1 MRHTKLFLLAILQLA
16 LYGCSMSSREK
27 SEKENDTLTA
37 QTNTPAPMERKLQKY
52 SSILWEISKKG
63 MKAKSYLLGTVHIVD
78 YHFLDT
84 LPKYQSIVDS
94 VDAIFVEHDG
104 AAFAKSA
111 LDPLHNAKANK
122 YPSYAFMPKGVKHD
136 ANIYANKGEYSYVEY
151 FIRKFRKEQGA
162 PKFKLE
168 DLKPIYV
175 MMILKT
181 YYMNMG
187 MLERTFSGSLPVDY
201 KQMDMGI
208 GDEAQKQGKRL
219 LYLETLDERHDE
231 KEEALYID
239 TCNLARQGHLLYLTC
254 KNLDAQKKHK
264 PKTDDKAQSH
274 TNKMIE
280 HYMRGELDTLY
291 KSVERMTTL
300 PPDVSD
306 DYHKK
311 GVNNLVAGR
320 NKNWIPVIKSNIKQ
334 QPCLIAVGTGHLPG
348 KEGLINL
355 LRKEGYTVEPVNI
368 YEKTNEE

>member
-1 MRHTKLFLLAILQLA
+1 MRYTKLLLLAILQLA
-16 LYGCSMSSREK
+16 LYGCSMSSGEK
-27 SEKENDTLTA
+27 SEKGNDTLPS
-37 QTNTPAPMERKLQKY
+37 QTNTPAPMERKLQKD

-63 MKAKSYLLGTVHIVD
+63 MKAKSYLLGTVHILD

-84 LPKYQSIVDS
+84 LPKYKSIVDS
-94 VDAIFVEHDG
+94 VDAIFCEHDG
-104 AAFAKSA
+104 AAFSSSA
-111 LDPLHNAKANK
+111 LEPLFNAKAQK

-136 ANIYANKGEYSYVEY
+136 SNIYANKGEYSYVEY
-151 FIRKFRKEQGA
+151 FVQKFRKEQGA

-168 DLKPIYV
+168 ELKPIYV
-175 MMILKT
+175 MMILKA

-187 MLERTFSGSLPVDY
+187 MLERMLSGNLPVDY
-201 KQMDMGI
+201 KQMDVGI
-208 GDEAQKQGKRL
+208 GDEAQKRGKSL
-219 LYLETLDERHDE
+219 LYLETLDERHNE

-254 KNLDAQKKHK
+254 KNLDARKNNKQ
-264 PKTDDKAQSH
+264 KTDNKAQPH

-291 KSVERMTTL
+291 KSVERITIL

-320 NKNWIPVIKSNIKQ
+320 NKKWIPVIKSNTRKW
-334 QPCLIAVGTGHLPG
+334 PCLIAVGAGHLPG

-355 LRKEGYTVEPVNI
+355 LRKEGYTVKPVNI
-368 YEKTNEE
+368 YEETNEK